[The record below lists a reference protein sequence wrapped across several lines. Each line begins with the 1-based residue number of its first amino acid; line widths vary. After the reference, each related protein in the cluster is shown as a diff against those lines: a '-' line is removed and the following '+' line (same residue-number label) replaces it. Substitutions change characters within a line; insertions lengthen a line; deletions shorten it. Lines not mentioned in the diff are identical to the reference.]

1 MAAFLLEESTC
12 LGAVPPGLGRAAG
25 VDAFHCDGAGC
36 GADEIAEIAADAFLL
51 DHVRVADTV
60 DVLPVEALMSPIF
73 AGDIAKIA
81 PNAVLDIYA
90 GDDVIVEVEVP
101 PVGDASG

>member
-12 LGAVPPGLGRAAG
+12 LGAVAPRLWRAAC

-51 DHVRVADTV
+51 YDMRITNAIYM
-60 DVLPVEALMSPIF
+60 LPVEALMSPIF

-81 PNAVLDIYA
+81 ANAVLDIYV
-90 GDDVIVEVEVP
+90 GDDVIVEIEVP